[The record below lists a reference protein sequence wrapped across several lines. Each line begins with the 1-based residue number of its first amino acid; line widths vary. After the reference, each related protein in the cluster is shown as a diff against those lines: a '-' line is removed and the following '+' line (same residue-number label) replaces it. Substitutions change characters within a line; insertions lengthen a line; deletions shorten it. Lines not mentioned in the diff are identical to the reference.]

1 MLHFRRFYKF
11 IGISLFLLNVLSL
24 LSATPS
30 VRVKDIGYIEG
41 IRENQLVGIGLV
53 TGLAGKGDSSSSEML
68 KKSISNILNNFGFKI
83 SPSEV
88 KSKNSAVV
96 MLTAEIPAFIRPGDR
111 IDVEVSSIADA
122 RSLEGG
128 ILLQTPLKGANG
140 KIYGVAQG
148 KLEINKSQKTVGR
161 IHNGA
166 IIEEKMETQFFAN
179 GLVSIVL
186 RNPDFITAHA
196 VAEAIKKKY
205 PNLKVES
212 RDASYIEV
220 TVPEFQ
226 RKDLVPFIASLES
239 ISVKPDSSGKVV
251 IDSDSG
257 VIIMGENVRIGKV
270 AVSYRSAKITVGYSR
285 NNKNDNSFIMNETT
299 TVNDF
304 VDTLKAIGL
313 KTEAV
318 IAILKAI
325 DRAGAL
331 YGELI
336 IM

>member
-1 MLHFRRFYKF
+1 MLRFRKSIWF
-11 IGISLFLLNVLSL
+11 IMTGLFLINGLGF
-24 LSATPS
+24 LSATPE
-30 VRVKDIGYIEG
+30 VRIKDIGYIEG
-41 IRENQLVGIGLV
+41 IRENQLVGIGLI
-53 TGLAGKGDSSSSEML
+53 TGLAGKGDSSSSEIL
-68 KKSISNILNNFGFKI
+68 KRSISNILNNFGFKI
-83 SPSEV
+83 TPSEI

-96 MLTAEIPAFIRPGDR
+96 MLTAEIPAFVHPGDR

-128 ILLQTPLKGANG
+128 ILLQTPLKAANG

-148 KLEINKSQKTVGR
+148 KLAVDKTQKTVGR

-166 IIEEKMETQFFAN
+166 IIEEKLETQFFNN

-196 VAEAIKKKY
+196 VAEAIRKKY
-205 PNLKVES
+205 PDLKVES

-220 TVPEFQ
+220 TVPESQ
-226 RKDLVPFIASLES
+226 RNNLVPFIASLES
-239 ISVKPDSSGKVV
+239 VSVKPDSSGKVV

-270 AVSYRSAKITVGYSR
+270 AVSYKTAKITVGYTR
-285 NNKNDNSFIMNETT
+285 NNENDKSFVMKETT

-304 VDTLKAIGL
+304 VDTLKTIGL
-313 KTEAV
+313 KTDAV

-336 IM
+336 VM